1 MKFDYLR
8 EFAAAAQSKEMQ
20 QCAKELGISP
30 SVLSKHIKSLEQ
42 ELGVPLFMR
51 SRKTELSP
59 YGKILLPYAKELSKL
74 QDDYLLDFSREAK
87 DVAPKL
93 VVGLSSIQFRERS
106 GQLMERFALQHP
118 QEVQIREA
126 DNACLCRMVADG
138 EIDVAFVRTQPDL
151 NRNPELIYM
160 PFCSDSMVAFLP
172 PEHPLAEKPHVTID
186 DLKNEH
192 ILLRSK
198 NSAISQVYAQK
209 CAEQGFV
216 PSITFHSSYVAY
228 DMARRG
234 EGITLYLAP
243 PAGAKRSQQPL
254 AVVPI
259 HPPIISYVD
268 VVFRPRQLPAL
279 GVELLRMV
287 QQVSI
292 DWYLAEDT
300 EIDLFP
306 EE

>member
-8 EFAAAAQSKEMQ
+8 EFVAAAQFKEMQ
-20 QCAKELGISP
+20 QCARELGISP

-74 QDDYLLDFSREAK
+74 QDDYLLDFSREAEQ
-87 DVAPKL
+87 VEPKL

-106 GQLMERFALQHP
+106 GQLMERFALQYP

-126 DNACLCRMVADG
+126 DNARLCQMVADG
-138 EIDVAFVRTQPDL
+138 QIDVAFVRTQPEL
-151 NRNPELIYM
+151 VRNPELIYM

-172 PEHPLAEKPHVTID
+172 PEHPLADKSYVTID
-186 DLKNEH
+186 DLRDEH
-192 ILLRSK
+192 ILLRSR

-209 CAEQGFV
+209 CAEQGIV
-216 PSITFHSSYVAY
+216 PNITFHSSYVAY

-243 PAGAKRSQQPL
+243 PAGDKRAQQPL

-268 VVFRPRQLPAL
+268 VVFRPRHLPAL
-279 GVELLRMV
+279 GVELLRLV

-292 DWYLAEDT
+292 DWYLAEDA